1 VFVADDPWA
10 DGVLTEEERLKT
22 SVIVVNDILTNLI
35 FNVGYMYKDV
45 LDFVVQPQT
54 DLAYYQNFGRYWG
67 DFTIRIFWR
76 KDFLTTFRY

>member
-1 VFVADDPWA
+1 MFIADDPWA

-35 FNVGYMYKDV
+35 FNVGYMYRDVVNFVIQPSTDKDY
-45 LDFVVQPQT
+45 FK
-54 DLAYYQNFGRYWG
+54 NFGRYWG